1 MTHMLLAGLAL
12 ATAAAMAAPT
22 IEHTTRVD
30 HHSGPVEVR
39 YRGAVVIEHRQI
51 GAVAPAGQSST
62 LRCAWTANMIVDRH
76 AKASSGTL
84 MTRNFARDGVAAGH
98 QPGWCS
104 SSRAAIAREVAA
116 KTRDLHQDVTAMAQ
130 EDHDVLRA
138 ELDQIHGAL
147 AAG

>member
-12 ATAAAMAAPT
+12 ATAATMAAPT

-39 YRGAVVIEHRQI
+39 YRGAVVVEHRQI

-84 MTRNFARDGVAAGH
+84 MTRNFARDGVAAGVN
-98 QPGWCS
+98 
-104 SSRAAIAREVAA
+104 VAM
-116 KTRDLHQDVTAMAQ
+116 RDPHHCAVHVPA
-130 EDHDVLRA
+130 
-138 ELDQIHGAL
+138 
-147 AAG
+147 